1 MSDRM
6 SELVV
11 EIADA
16 REALKEYAKAER
28 ARIKDLQ
35 AELENLAKGDVG
47 EDEDED
53 ES

>member
-16 REALKEYAKAER
+16 REALKEYSKAER

-35 AELENLAKGDVG
+35 TELENIAKGETEDG
-47 EDEDED
+47 EDD
-53 ES
+53 